1 MTVLVACGAGTGAVQ
16 ENNSNKRK
24 QKVEGECMEYK
35 RLIKAMLTEISDE
48 DVRFLRRLYTLV
60 KIHIEKQ
67 EQRIQFRDSE
77 K

>member
-1 MTVLVACGAGTGAVQ
+1 
-16 ENNSNKRK
+16 
-24 QKVEGECMEYK
+24 
-35 RLIKAMLTEISDE
+35 MLTEISDE